1 MDQKWTKFIL
11 KYAVLLKFYKS
22 CFYNTN
28 SVYHYYPDLRK
39 FHYFLHRA
47 GMDFTGQEW
56 VFPPGQEWVFLPL
69 FTLLANNFPGTL
81 KIPT

>member
-47 GMDFTGQEW
+47 GMGFT
-56 VFPPGQEWVFLPL
+56 GQEWVFLPL
-69 FTLLANNFPGTL
+69 LTLLTNNFPGTL